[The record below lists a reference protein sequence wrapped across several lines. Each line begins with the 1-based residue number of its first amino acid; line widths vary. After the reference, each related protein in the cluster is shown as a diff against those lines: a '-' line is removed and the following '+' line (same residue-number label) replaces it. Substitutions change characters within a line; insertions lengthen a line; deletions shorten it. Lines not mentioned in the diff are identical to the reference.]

1 MSEFTGEEDTR
12 DERET
17 DLDEAAEGGQLPYVA
32 EENEAAERGEEQ
44 SDTQD
49 PDERAEEAGRGDIPG
64 GINMH

>member
-1 MSEFTGEEDTR
+1 MSEFTGEEDPR
-12 DERET
+12 DEHET
-17 DLDEAAEGGQLPYVA
+17 ELDEAAEGGQLPYVA

-44 SDTQD
+44 PDTQD